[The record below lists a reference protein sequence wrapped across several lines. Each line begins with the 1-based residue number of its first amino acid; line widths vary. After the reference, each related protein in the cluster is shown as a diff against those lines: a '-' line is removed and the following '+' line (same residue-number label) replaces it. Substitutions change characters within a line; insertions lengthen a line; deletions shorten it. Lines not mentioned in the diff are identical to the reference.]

1 MLHAIPPGP
10 RGNPILGN
18 LAAFNRNTLGF
29 LEELS
34 RYGDTSSFRFGPYR
48 VYFFNHPDMVRDVL
62 VTQAR
67 SFQKTMLLKAVLGDI
82 IGENIF
88 TSDGD
93 YWRQQRKLM
102 QPAFHSKRIG
112 AYADVMVSYTRDVID
127 LWDDGQAIDIQAA
140 MTSLTMNI
148 VSKTLFD
155 ADVSDETQTAGHA
168 MTTIFSTVDERFER
182 LLPTPTWLPT
192 TENRKLHAA
201 RDTVRSILK
210 PIIAERRRSRED
222 HGDLLSMLVLAQDE
236 DGQGM
241 SDAQVLQEAMTIFGA
256 GHETTANALTWTLYL
271 LSQNPQVAGRLA
283 AEVDEV
289 LANRPAT
296 LSDLEALPYSE
307 MVIKESMRLYPPA
320 WGITRQAVEDVEI
333 GGYLVPKDTTL
344 FVSPWTLG
352 RDARWFPHPQRFEP
366 ERFSPENE
374 ARIPKYTYIPFG
386 GGPRVCIGN
395 SFAMMEARL
404 ILVTIAQRYRFSLAP
419 GQQVAPERVFTLRPR
434 YGMSLLVHIRQDKP
448 VFT

>member
-1 MLHAIPPGP
+1 MVHVNPPGP

-18 LAAFNRNTLGF
+18 LTAFNRNTLGF

-34 RYGDTSSFRFGPYR
+34 RYGDVSSFRFGPYR

-62 VTQAR
+62 VTHAR
-67 SFQKTMLLKAVLGDI
+67 SFQKTVLLKAVLGDI

-112 AYADVMVSYTRDVID
+112 AYADVMVAYTRDM
-127 LWDDGQAIDIQAA
+127 LKCWHDGQAVDIQAA

-182 LLPTPTWLPT
+182 LLPTPTWLPSG
-192 TENRKLHAA
+192 ENRKLHAA

-210 PIIAERRRSRED
+210 PIISERRRSGED

-271 LSQNPQVAGRLA
+271 LSQHPQVAERLA

-289 LANRPAT
+289 LGDRLAT
-296 LSDLEALPYSE
+296 LADLEALPYSD
-307 MVIKESMRLYPPA
+307 MVVKESMRLYPPA
-320 WGITRQAVEDVEI
+320 WGITRQAIEDVEI
-333 GGYLVPKDTTL
+333 GGYMVPKDTTL

-352 RDARWFPHPQRFEP
+352 RDARWFPHPQRFDP
-366 ERFSPENE
+366 ERFLPENE
-374 ARIPKYTYIPFG
+374 AQIPKYAYIPFG

-404 ILVTIAQRYRFSLAP
+404 ILVTIAQRYQFSLAP

-434 YGMSLLVHIRQDKP
+434 YGMSLLVHSRHDHP
-448 VFT
+448 VYA